1 MRYINENV
9 KNLNRI
15 FDQHD
20 RTGFLR
26 LDLNENPDGL
36 PQEFINYVLKF
47 VTPELLS
54 KYPETNK
61 FTELLANKLNLLT
74 SNICLTNGSSEAI
87 RYVIECFTSS
97 KGKIVGVTPAYFMF
111 QIYSEM
117 YDRNYVKISYEDD
130 LSININKIIEELTDD
145 TQLLILMNPNNPMG
159 NAYSESDFTKLID
172 IAKQKNI
179 MVLIDE
185 AYCEFS
191 SKSCIDFLSKGNVLI
206 TRTFSKFYSLAGC
219 RLGYVLG
226 ISDHIELI
234 QKNCTPHNVN
244 AFALLFAEKLLE
256 NEITVKTL
264 KKEFEE
270 GENYLLNF
278 LKDNKYQYKHE
289 HGNFI
294 FIKPKKLNASEVV
307 ESMRK
312 HKILIK
318 EYKNIGNL
326 GNCLRVTIGNVNSMK
341 RFAKCFNKTQGI

>member
-1 MRYINENV
+1 MKYVNENV

-36 PQEFINYVLKF
+36 PKEFIDYVLKF

-54 KYPETNK
+54 QYPETNK

-87 RYVIECFTSS
+87 RYAIECFTSP

-117 YDRNYVKISYEDD
+117 YDRNYIKISYEDD
-130 LSININKIIEELTDD
+130 LSINIDKIIKELTND
-145 TQLLILMNPNNPMG
+145 TQLLILMNPNNPVG
-159 NAYSESDFTKLID
+159 NAYSESEFTKLID

-191 SKSCIDFLSKGNVLI
+191 SKSCIDFLAKGNVLI

-234 QKNCTPHNVN
+234 QKLCTPHNVN
-244 AFALLFAEKLLE
+244 AFALLFAEKLLKNDIITKTMK
-256 NEITVKTL
+256 NEFK
-264 KKEFEE
+264 E
-270 GENYLLNF
+270 GEKYLLEF
-278 LKDNKYQYKHE
+278 LKNNNYQFKHE

-294 FIKPKKLNASEVV
+294 FIKPKKLSAEEVV
-307 ESMRK
+307 KIMYK
-312 HKILIK
+312 NKILVK
-318 EYKNIGNL
+318 CYKNIGNL
-326 GNCLRVTIGNVNSMK
+326 GDCLRVTIGNVNSMK
-341 RFAKCFNKTQGI
+341 KFIDCLNCDIM